1 MAGTARVIRRK
12 YRAVAG
18 ELEVRIR
25 PMRSLCVFC
34 GSSAG
39 NDPGYVVLARETG
52 ALLARRGITLVYG
65 GGRVGLMGALADAA
79 LAAGGRVV
87 GVIPQMLLDQ
97 EVGHAGL
104 SELHVVQTLS
114 ERKLLMSDLADGFL
128 ALPGGIG
135 TMDELFEAWTWVQL
149 SLMTKPCGLLNH
161 AGYYDALIVFLDHAV
176 REGFLRAAHR
186 AALQVDSDV
195 IRLLDR
201 LATPDPGSAA

>member
-1 MAGTARVIRRK
+1 
-12 YRAVAG
+12 
-18 ELEVRIR
+18 
-25 PMRSLCVFC
+25 MRSLCVFC
-34 GSSAG
+34 GSSEG
-39 NDPGYVVLARETG
+39 RDPGYVALARATG
-52 ALLARRGITLVYG
+52 ALLAQRGITLVYG

-79 LAAGGRVV
+79 LAQGGRVV
-87 GVIPQMLLDQ
+87 GVIPQMLLDL

-114 ERKLLMSDLADGFL
+114 ERKLLMSDLADAFL

-161 AGYYDALIVFLDHAV
+161 EGYYDALIGFLDHAV
-176 REGFLRAAHR
+176 REGFLRPGHR

-201 LATPDPGSAA
+201 LATS